1 MAHLAGNFDSE
12 LGTAVTGRNPTVREG
27 VFVIGR
33 LRYMHPP

>member
-27 VFVIGR
+27 VFVIER
-33 LRYMHPP
+33 LRYMRPP